1 MEDVRER
8 SKTEQGKIHLQE
20 ALLKGISEGKNW
32 RVSTKKEGTA
42 MINRILCQKRVL
54 IILDDVDHA
63 DQIETLLGRCEGF
76 ASQSRIILT
85 TRNKKLLAK
94 RNGLSTYDYEVEEL
108 DEREAIDL
116 FRKHAFP
123 SSVVPE
129 DYLELVKQAISY
141 AKGLPLALKVM
152 GRDLC
157 EKPTDYWED
166 ALDSYKKN
174 PLEDIQNV
182 LKRSY
187 GGLTENEKNI
197 FLDIACF
204 FKGFDMSYNMI
215 KVALKACGL
224 NPDYGIRNLIEK
236 CLLTVDRYNYSKI
249 ISLSMHDLLQ
259 QMGMDIVRQ
268 EAPQKPGER
277 SRL

>member
-1 MEDVRER
+1 
-8 SKTEQGKIHLQE
+8 
-20 ALLKGISEGKNW
+20 
-32 RVSTKKEGTA
+32 

-76 ASQSRIILT
+76 ASRSRIILT
-85 TRNKKLLAK
+85 TRNKSLLAK

-116 FRKHAFP
+116 FCKHAFP
-123 SSVVPE
+123 STEVPE
-129 DYLELVKQAISY
+129 DYLKLVKQSISY

-157 EKPTDYWED
+157 EKSIPEWED
-166 ALDSYKKN
+166 ALHCYKTN
-174 PLEDIQNV
+174 PLKDIQTI

-187 GGLTENEKNI
+187 EGLTENEKNI

-204 FKGFDMSYNMI
+204 FKGYDMSYNKI
-215 KVALKACGL
+215 KDVLEACGL
-224 NPDYGIRNLIEK
+224 NPVYGIQNLIDR
-236 CLLTVDRYNYSKI
+236 CLLTIDQDNYY
-249 ISLSMHDLLQ
+249 LSMHDLLQ

-277 SRL
+277 SRLWCSEDALDVLTKDMVCMLF